1 MMLCL
6 GQLFWRCHQ
15 ETIRDNVGLID
26 VNVGIDSINMYMY
39 RTENRIYYKTET
51 LIMSTDVK
59 VQFPTHS
66 LRYIVVFL
74 DFNLWVYSNIII
86 YPANSLVHIYCSHTQ
101 QNVHQHPDNHNHE
114 LFLLLLEG
122 FYIVFDI
129 RWSFPIPIPCDYNQ

>member
-51 LIMSTDVK
+51 LIKSAVSNSFSK
-59 VQFPTHS
+59 IYCS
-66 LRYIVVFL
+66 FL

-101 QNVHQHPDNHNHE
+101 QNVHQHPDSHNHE